1 MYNEHAFP
9 SLCEHV
15 RIRIRSRLSPRV
27 NELLTSL
34 ATYLSICMHTTMGHW
49 YSPMGSPCPMVQWD
63 GMDRWDGC
71 TSHGTLV
78 QSHGIS
84 PCPMVQWDGMD
95 RWDGCTSHGTL
106 VQSHGIPL
114 SHGTVGRDGQVG
126 WLPQP
131 WDIGTVPWDPLV
143 PWYNGTGWT
152 GGMAAPAMGHWYSP
166 MGSPCPMVQWDGMD
180 RWDGC
185 TSHGTMVQSHGI
197 PLSHGTMGRD
207 EQVGWL
213 PQPWDIGTVPWDPL
227 VPWYSGTGWTGEM
240 AAPAM
245 GHWYSPMGSPCPMV
259 QWDGMDRWDGCP
271 SHGTLV
277 QSHGIP
283 LSHGTMGRDGQVG
296 WLSQPWD
303 IGTVPWDPLVPWYS
317 GTGWKGGMGLWYN
330 PMGSPCPMVQWDG
343 MDRWDGKVV
352 QSHGIP
358 CVPWDKWE
366 SQIPNGHSLATLD
379 ITRMGWSLSGGSTP

>member
-1 MYNEHAFP
+1 
-9 SLCEHV
+9 
-15 RIRIRSRLSPRV
+15 
-27 NELLTSL
+27 
-34 ATYLSICMHTTMGHW
+34 MGHW

-71 TSHGTLV
+71 PSHGTLV
-78 QSHGIS
+78 QSHGIPLSHGTVGRDGQVGWLHQPWDIGTVPWDPLVPWYSGTGWTGGMAAPAMGHWYSPMGS

-126 WLPQP
+126 WLHQP

-143 PWYNGTGWT
+143 PWYSGTGWT

-185 TSHGTMVQSHGI
+185 TSHGT
-197 PLSHGTMGRD
+197 
-207 EQVGWL
+207 
-213 PQPWDIGTVPWDPL
+213 
-227 VPWYSGTGWTGEM
+227 
-240 AAPAM
+240 
-245 GHWYSPMGSPCPMV
+245 
-259 QWDGMDRWDGCP
+259 
-271 SHGTLV
+271 LV

-283 LSHGTMGRDGQVG
+283 LSHGTVGRDGQVG
-296 WLSQPWD
+296 WLHQPWD

-330 PMGSPCPMVQWDG
+330 PMGSPCLMV
-343 MDRWDGKVV
+343 
-352 QSHGIP
+352 HGIP
-358 CVPWDKWE
+358 LSHGAVGRDGQVGWEGGTIPWDPLCTMG
-366 SQIPNGHSLATLD
+366 QMGIPNSQWTFIGNTGHHSMYMAYLYLEGCQITVTLMFFSCHL
-379 ITRMGWSLSGGSTP
+379 ICQKVLFTESMSTRASSLSKATCHVESLKFVERIASISSN

>member
-1 MYNEHAFP
+1 
-9 SLCEHV
+9 
-15 RIRIRSRLSPRV
+15 
-27 NELLTSL
+27 
-34 ATYLSICMHTTMGHW
+34 
-49 YSPMGSPCPMVQWD
+49 
-63 GMDRWDGC
+63 
-71 TSHGTLV
+71 
-78 QSHGIS
+78 
-84 PCPMVQWDGMD
+84 MVQWDGMD

-143 PWYNGTGWT
+143 PWYSGTGWT

-185 TSHGTMVQSHGI
+185 TSHGT
-197 PLSHGTMGRD
+197 
-207 EQVGWL
+207 
-213 PQPWDIGTVPWDPL
+213 
-227 VPWYSGTGWTGEM
+227 
-240 AAPAM
+240 
-245 GHWYSPMGSPCPMV
+245 
-259 QWDGMDRWDGCP
+259 
-271 SHGTLV
+271 LV

-283 LSHGTMGRDGQVG
+283 LSHGTVGRDGKVG
-296 WLSQPWD
+296 WD
-303 IGTVPWDPLVPWYS
+303 CGTIPWDPLVSWY
-317 GTGWKGGMGLWYN
+317 
-330 PMGSPCPMVQWDG
+330 MGSPCPMVQWDG

-379 ITRMGWSLSGGSTP
+379 ITRRGSQQLHVVRFLPPSTSFSLLDLLCVVCHCIVDRPVETPCRKMVCAHCISGLVLE

>member
-1 MYNEHAFP
+1 MYTQNSSDSRTITFV
-9 SLCEHV
+9 SSCEHV
-15 RIRIRSRLSPRV
+15 VYVCDRVTTFGYLFERIS
-27 NELLTSL
+27 
-34 ATYLSICMHTTMGHW
+34 MHQPWDIGTVPWDPLVPWYSGTGWTGGMAAPAMGHW
-49 YSPMGSPCPMVQWD
+49 YSPMG
-63 GMDRWDGC
+63 
-71 TSHGTLV
+71 
-78 QSHGIS
+78 S

-143 PWYNGTGWT
+143 PWYSGTGWT
-152 GGMAAPAMGHWYSP
+152 GGMAAPAMGLWYSP

-185 TSHGTMVQSHGI
+185 PSHGTLVQSHGI
-197 PLSHGTMGRD
+197 PLSHGTVGRD
-207 EQVGWL
+207 GQVGWL

-227 VPWYSGTGWTGEM
+227 VPWYSGTGWTGGM

-283 LSHGTMGRDGQVG
+283 LSHGTVGRDGQVG
-296 WLSQPWD
+296 WD
-303 IGTVPWDPLVPWYS
+303 CGTVPWDPLVPWYS
-317 GTGWKGGMGLWYN
+317 GT
-330 PMGSPCPMVQWDG
+330 
-343 MDRWDGKVV
+343 
-352 QSHGIP
+352 
-358 CVPWDKWE
+358 
-366 SQIPNGHSLATLD
+366 
-379 ITRMGWSLSGGSTP
+379 

>member
-15 RIRIRSRLSPRV
+15 RIRVRSRLSPRV
-27 NELLTSL
+27 NELLTTL

-227 VPWYSGTGWTGEM
+227 VPWYSGTGWTGGM

-259 QWDGMDRWDGCP
+259 QWDGMERWDG
-271 SHGTLV
+271 TVV

-283 LSHGTMGRDGQVG
+283 LSHGT
-296 WLSQPWD
+296 
-303 IGTVPWDPLVPWYS
+303 WDPLVPWCS
-317 GTGWKGGMGLWYN
+317 GTGWTGGMGRWYN
-330 PMGSPCPMVQWDG
+330 PMGSPVYHGTNGNPKFPMDIHWQHWT
-343 MDRWDGKVV
+343 
-352 QSHGIP
+352 
-358 CVPWDKWE
+358 
-366 SQIPNGHSLATLD
+366 SLGWGGACQEAPPPEWGFPLH
-379 ITRMGWSLSGGSTP
+379 TRRCN